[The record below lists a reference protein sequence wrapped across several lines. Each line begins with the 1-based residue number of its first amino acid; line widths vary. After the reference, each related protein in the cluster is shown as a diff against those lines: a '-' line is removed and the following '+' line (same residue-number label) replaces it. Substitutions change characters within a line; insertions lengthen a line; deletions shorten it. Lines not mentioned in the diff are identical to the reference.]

1 MKKLLLML
9 SVLMVASACA
19 GKPTPIPEP
28 ESAGGILFA
37 EKCGIC
43 HSVPHPKRNT
53 FEQWQSLMVLM
64 QEQRLHRKMAPLTDD
79 ERKVIMRYLK
89 RNAR

>member
-1 MKKLLLML
+1 MKKLLLIL
-9 SVLMVASACA
+9 SVLLVAPACA
-19 GKPTPIPEP
+19 GKPTPIPES
-28 ESAGGILFA
+28 ESAGGKLFA
-37 EKCGIC
+37 AKCGIC

-53 FEQWQSLMVLM
+53 FEQWQSIMALMR
-64 QEQRLHRKMAPLTDD
+64 EQMDHRKMAPLTDD

>member
-37 EKCGIC
+37 EKCGTC

-53 FEQWQSLMVLM
+53 FEQWQSLMALM
-64 QEQRLHRKMAPLTDD
+64 QEQRLHRKMEPLTDG
-79 ERKVIMRYLK
+79 ERGTIMRYLK
-89 RNAR
+89 KNAR